1 MLLKL
6 IVYIPSDPELLQ
18 PEVMARET
26 ILIPGLQ
33 GQSTLAIKD
42 KGPLKS
48 HCFKSAHLCMKSS
61 LDISNFLEEIT
72 ILSHFSPLGPFL
84 HILNKF
90 PRDADVLV

>member
-48 HCFKSAHLCMKSS
+48 HCFKRRAHPEGLFRIPC
-61 LDISNFLEEIT
+61 T
-72 ILSHFSPLGPFL
+72 VAP
-84 HILNKF
+84 
-90 PRDADVLV
+90 